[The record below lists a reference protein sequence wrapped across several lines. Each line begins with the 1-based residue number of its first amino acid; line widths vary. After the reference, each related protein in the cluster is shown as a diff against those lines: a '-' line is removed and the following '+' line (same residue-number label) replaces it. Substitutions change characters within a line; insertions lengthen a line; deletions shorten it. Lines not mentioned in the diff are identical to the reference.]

1 MQVSYQDMATL
12 RYTSGTTGNSKNVA
26 FSQAQLRW
34 MAETMASLLSFKSR
48 TKQAVYL
55 SFLPLSH
62 VVEGIL
68 GAYTPYYLGAP
79 ASLYFLNDFDKL
91 AETLP
96 KVRPTIFFSIPRFY
110 EKIWD
115 QLAQNKLGSVYISS
129 KKAFLKRILRQVLRR
144 SLLKKAGLDR
154 CDQLI
159 VGSAPVSQKLLE
171 DFRELGIEIHDAYG
185 LTEAPLIALNRL
197 GANDITTVGPP
208 LPETKVTLA
217 EDGEI
222 LMEGPQVAVAYD
234 GREDARLHTGDLGAI
249 TVNGHL
255 QIIGRKKE
263 ILINSY
269 GKNINLQKVE
279 TLLRDIP
286 GISEALLVG
295 EQRPYCVALLW
306 PEDEKSA
313 PDGATLM
320 AAVRS
325 VNEQLSHPEQAKRYA
340 LMSSPLKIST
350 GELTPNLKL
359 RRSNIMELHQETI
372 DGLYKPTAT
381 PMGDVLLIGAL

>member
-1 MQVSYQDMATL
+1 
-12 RYTSGTTGNSKNVA
+12 
-26 FSQAQLRW
+26 
-34 MAETMASLLSFKSR
+34 
-48 TKQAVYL
+48 
-55 SFLPLSH
+55 
-62 VVEGIL
+62 
-68 GAYTPYYLGAP
+68 
-79 ASLYFLNDFDKL
+79 
-91 AETLP
+91 
-96 KVRPTIFFSIPRFY
+96 
-110 EKIWD
+110 
-115 QLAQNKLGSVYISS
+115 
-129 KKAFLKRILRQVLRR
+129 
-144 SLLKKAGLDR
+144 
-154 CDQLI
+154 
-159 VGSAPVSQKLLE
+159 
-171 DFRELGIEIHDAYG
+171 
-185 LTEAPLIALNRL
+185 
-197 GANDITTVGPP
+197 
-208 LPETKVTLA
+208 A

-222 LMEGPQVAVAYD
+222 LVEGPQVAMAYD

-249 TVNGHL
+249 TANGHL

-325 VNEQLSHPEQAKRYA
+325 VNEQLSHPEQVKRYA

-372 DGLYKPTAT
+372 DGLYMRKAT
-381 PMGDVLLIGAL
+381 TVGDVLLIGAL